1 MALWLLLAICCVSF
15 WGVRCA
21 FYFIG
26 GAPWE
31 KSRVNISMA
40 LLTGILGSAGAISFF
55 LALQHG
61 RASLVVPLS
70 ALYPVIT
77 IILSLLILNERP
89 SFLQGLGIALAIVAS
104 FHCCWGCDGK
114 VIGFRQQADLARVG
128 HGYTVLPRSIHHP
141 CVNC

>member
-15 WGVRCA
+15 WGVWGFMAKLTTAKGMHPLALSAISSLTTALTAWVA

-31 KSRVNISMA
+31 RSSANISMA

-89 SFLQGLGIALAIVAS
+89 SPIQGLGIALAIVAS
-104 FHCCWGCDGK
+104 LLLG
-114 VIGFRQQADLARVG
+114 L
-128 HGYTVLPRSIHHP
+128 
-141 CVNC
+141 

>member
-15 WGVRCA
+15 WGVWGFMAKLTTSRGMHPLALSAISSLTTALTAWIA

-31 KSRVNISMA
+31 KSSTNISMA
-40 LLTGILGSAGAISFF
+40 LFTGILGSAGAISFF

-77 IILSLLILNERP
+77 ILLSVLILNERP
-89 SFLQGLGIALAIVAS
+89 SPIQSLGIVLAIVAS
-104 FHCCWGCDGK
+104 LLLG
-114 VIGFRQQADLARVG
+114 L
-128 HGYTVLPRSIHHP
+128 
-141 CVNC
+141 

>member
-15 WGVRCA
+15 WEVWCA

-61 RASLVVPLS
+61 LHHSLFLFQRCIPSLRLS
-70 ALYPVIT
+70 SVY
-77 IILSLLILNERP
+77 
-89 SFLQGLGIALAIVAS
+89 SFLMNDHL
-104 FHCCWGCDGK
+104 F
-114 VIGFRQQADLARVG
+114 FRV
-128 HGYTVLPRSIHHP
+128 
-141 CVNC
+141 